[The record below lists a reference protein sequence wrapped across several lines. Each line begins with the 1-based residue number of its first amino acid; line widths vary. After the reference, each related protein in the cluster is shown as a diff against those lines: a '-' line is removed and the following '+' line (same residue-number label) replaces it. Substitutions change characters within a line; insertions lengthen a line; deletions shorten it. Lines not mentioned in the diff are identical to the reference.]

1 MLVGLAIHAGPDGT
15 GAFPSVATPVRYTS
29 LSERTVR
36 TCLDRL
42 EPEGII
48 TPCTP
53 GIIAARIKR
62 ADRRPQGWNLN
73 LHLVRDEPGEPSEAT
88 AEPRPSASQGLLT
101 ERLRRARTGPVDNR
115 LGGVRRVHPAAGTG
129 CNERPNG
136 CNLRRYGVQ
145 RLHPNHPSNRPPPQ
159 RAPARRQSATRRR
172 AAARPE
178 RGLSASPHRAGAR
191 M

>member
-73 LHLVRDEPGEPSEAT
+73 LHLVRDEPGEPGEAT

-136 CNLRRYGVQ
+136 V
-145 RLHPNHPSNRPPPQ
+145 
-159 RAPARRQSATRRR
+159 QSAPLRG
-172 AAARPE
+172 AAAAPE
-178 RGLSASPHRAGAR
+178 PSFEPSAAPTCTREAPVCDETAGGGPA
-191 M
+191 